1 MEPIIAAAFSSLL
14 GCDVQDADADFFA
27 LGGHSLLAMKLAAR
41 LSRQFAR
48 QVTPGQV
55 MVASTVAKLAT
66 IIDGEE
72 DSYPAHGIQN
82 HSPLREG
89 NGPTL
94 FCFHPASGFAWQF
107 SVLSRY
113 LDPQW
118 SIIGIQ
124 FAAPSWTHADSDKPG

>member
-1 MEPIIAAAFSSLL
+1 MPELKAQAPGRAPKAGSETIIAAAFSSLL

-27 LGGHSLLAMKLAAR
+27 LGGHSLLAMKLAAQ

-72 DSYPAHGIQN
+72 DSTQRMGFEN
-82 HSPLREG
+82 HS
-89 NGPTL
+89 
-94 FCFHPASGFAWQF
+94 AVA
-107 SVLSRY
+107 
-113 LDPQW
+113 
-118 SIIGIQ
+118 
-124 FAAPSWTHADSDKPG
+124 